1 MWVAVLVA
9 DGQKGVGFVQKKCDF
24 LAFPPKMYYLCGV
37 FNDNL

>member
-9 DGQKGVGFVQKKCDF
+9 VGQKVVGLVQKKCYF